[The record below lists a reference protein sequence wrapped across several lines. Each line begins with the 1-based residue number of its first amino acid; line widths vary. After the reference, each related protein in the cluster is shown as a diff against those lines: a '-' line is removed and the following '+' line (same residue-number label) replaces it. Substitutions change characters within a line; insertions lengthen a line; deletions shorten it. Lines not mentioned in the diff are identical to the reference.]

1 MIKGSDIYVARVK
14 MIDYMSEEAANEI
27 EQAYREICTQILS
40 EDDALILVFI
50 EASSGLRIAIY
61 KTEELAEEMLPTRAK
76 MLEQGPCGIQDMF
89 YLEAPLG
96 LHYVNE
102 LFQKNRAT
110 CYALS
115 C

>member
-1 MIKGSDIYVARVK
+1 MSVARVK
-14 MIDYMSEEAANEI
+14 MMDYMSEEAADEI
-27 EQAYREICTQILS
+27 EAAYWGIFNQILP

-102 LFQKNRAT
+102 LFLENRVT
-110 CYALS
+110 
-115 C
+115 